1 MAEALSGVRVIELA
15 SNPAAGLAGMI
26 LADFGAE
33 VLRVA
38 HPAGNVDDAL
48 PEASMYRRG
57 KVTITLDHD
66 DPVSREQLDALCQSA
81 DVLLCDL
88 APQTLAGS
96 KLDYPSLQARSPQLT
111 LAHVTGYGADGA
123 MANVPA
129 YEHVAA
135 AYAGRMLV
143 FQGIVDRPG
152 PVFSALQ
159 VATHACAQSTA
170 AGIMAALLARG
181 ADGKGTLIETSLLQG
196 LLPYEQGPM
205 LGNQFRERFQEL
217 LAYMDVSAEPP
228 LPSLYYHPAQAGD
241 GRWMQFGNLLPHL
254 FDNFLIVTDLIDV
267 IADEGFDPKQLL
279 LRPQEKQEAFRER
292 MLKRIQDQ
300 PAAAW
305 MDAFINDGG
314 IVGTAYQTTQEA
326 LEDPDI
332 VANGHVIDRPDGGV
346 ELGPLARLSDTPA
359 HIRREHSDAAEL
371 AARWAETSASTSA
384 TRGVQNLPLDGIRV
398 VELATI
404 IAAPMGASLLADM
417 GADVVKVEQIGG
429 DPFRSMLNG
438 IGASRVNPGKR
449 SISVDLKA
457 EAGREAV
464 LQLLATAD
472 VVIHNYR
479 PGVPERLG
487 IDYASVRALNPN
499 VVYLQSNG
507 YGPDGPGAL
516 RPSTHPIPGAAVGGV
531 MYQMGEAL
539 PEELQDF
546 QSLRTWTSRLMRAN
560 EVNPDP
566 NTALVIA
573 TSALLGLS
581 ARQRTDRGQQIF
593 VDMFGANAYANHD
606 DFFRYPGK
614 PPRPLA
620 DADMYG
626 LNALYRLYPCAEG
639 QWVFLAVPT
648 AEEQQRFCKTLQ
660 EAGYEA
666 PSAEV
671 IAADDKDTAS
681 ALTTLFQGETADAWQ
696 ALLVPAQVA
705 CVRADAAQ
713 PSVFWLNDPQSAA
726 NEFVSTAQHPRWGD
740 YRRHG
745 PMVKFAGSTQ
755 TLAGPPL
762 AGQHNEEVLAELGYG
777 ESQISELTAA
787 GVLWREEA

>member
-1 MAEALSGVRVIELA
+1 MAEALSDVRIIELG
-15 SNPAAGLAGMI
+15 SSPAAGLAGMI

-38 HPAGNVDDAL
+38 HPSGNADDNL
-48 PEASMYRRG
+48 PAASMYRRG
-57 KVTITLDHD
+57 KATAMLDHNNPAD
-66 DPVSREQLDALCQSA
+66 REQLDALCGAA
-81 DVLLCDL
+81 DVLLCSL
-88 APQTLAGS
+88 APEALAAAR
-96 KLDYPSLQARSPQLT
+96 LDFASLEARCSQLI
-111 LAHVTGYGADGA
+111 LAHVTGYGADGPI
-123 MANVPA
+123 ANLPA

-170 AGIMAALLARG
+170 TGIMAALLARG
-181 ADGKGTLIETSLLQG
+181 EAGSGTLIETSLLQG

-205 LGNQFRERFQEL
+205 LGNQFRERFEAL

-279 LRPQEKQEAFRER
+279 LRPAEKHEAFRER
-292 MLKRIQDQ
+292 MLKRIQEQ

-314 IVGTAYQTTQEA
+314 IVGTTYQTTQEA

-332 VANGHVIDRPDGGV
+332 VANGHVVDRPDGGV
-346 ELGPLARLSDTPA
+346 ELGPLARLSGTPA
-359 HIRREHSDAAEL
+359 NIGRGEIDADAL
-371 AARWAETSASTSA
+371 VARWF
-384 TRGVQNLPLDGIRV
+384 QNPRRPSGADAGLPLEGIRV

-449 SISVDLKA
+449 SISVDLKST
-457 EAGREAV
+457 AGQEAV
-464 LQLLATAD
+464 LKLLATAD

-487 IDYASVRALNPN
+487 IDYEVVRTLNPN

-516 RPSTHPIPGAAVGGV
+516 RPSTHPIPGAAMGGV
-531 MYQMGEAL
+531 MYQMGKAL
-539 PEELQDF
+539 PGELQDF

-581 ARQRTDRGQQIF
+581 ARERTGLGQQIF
-593 VDMFGANAYANHD
+593 VDMFGANAWANHD

-620 DADMYG
+620 DAAMYG
-626 LNALYRLYPCAEG
+626 LNALYRLYPCAED
-639 QWVFLAVPT
+639 QWVFLAAPT
-648 AEEQQRFCKTLQ
+648 PAEQQRFREALQ
-660 EAGYEA
+660 SAGYEP

-671 IAADDKDTAS
+671 LAAADA
-681 ALTTLFQGETADAWQ
+681 GTADALMTLFEAATADTWQ
-696 ALLVPAQVA
+696 ALLVPAGVA

-713 PSVFWLNDPQSAA
+713 PSEFWLNDPQSAT
-726 NEFVSTAQHPRWGD
+726 NEFVSTAQHPRWGA

-745 PMVKFAGSTQ
+745 PMVIFGGSKPV
-755 TLAGPPL
+755 LAGPPL
-762 AGQHNEEVLAELGYG
+762 AGQHNAEVLAELGYG

-787 GVLWREEA
+787 GVLWQEEA